1 MENYA
6 KPILENTKIPQ
17 NAVYGIYEVLIDKQ
31 SDNISLNEIERDVYL
46 ICNYEGEI
54 NNGGFDQF
62 LFNGY
67 NTNLFD
73 GEFVKLTKEALLKI
87 KANKNAEFIDSAMNI
102 VGESKTGAE
111 TDEQAEQL
119 SELDNLFYKYPED
132 LSQLQL
138 NYIEEHIDLFIK

>member
-1 MENYA
+1 MENYV
-6 KPILENTKIPQ
+6 KFVLEQTKIPQ
-17 NAVYGIYEVLIDKQ
+17 NVVCEIYEVLIDKQ
-31 SDNISLNEIERDVYL
+31 SNNIPLNQIERDIYL

-62 LFNGY
+62 FFNGY
-67 NTNLFD
+67 NVNLYN
-73 GEFVKLTKEALLKI
+73 GEFAKLTKEALLKI
-87 KANKNAEFIDSAMNI
+87 KAYKNAEFIDTAMNI

-119 SELDNLFYKYPED
+119 NELDNLFYEYPED

-138 NYIEEHIDLFIK
+138 NYMIEHINA